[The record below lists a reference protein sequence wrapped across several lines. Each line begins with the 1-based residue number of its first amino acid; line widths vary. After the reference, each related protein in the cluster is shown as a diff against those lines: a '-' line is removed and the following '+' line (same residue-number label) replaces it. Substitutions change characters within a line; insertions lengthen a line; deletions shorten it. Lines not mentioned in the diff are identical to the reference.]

1 MVRDHEPHLAL
12 AGGED
17 GLDSIRRVLA
27 DAASALS
34 PGGQLLL
41 EHHHDQ
47 SAAVLEL
54 MEKAGL
60 VQRVA
65 VPDLQGVLRFAIG
78 CRPGVERA

>member
-1 MVRDHEPHLAL
+1 MCIRD
-12 AGGED
+12 
-17 GLDSIRRVLA
+17 R
-27 DAASALS
+27 
-34 PGGQLLL
+34 
-41 EHHHDQ
+41 